1 MQASSTSDNSA
12 QRQTLRERGICVVI
26 PTYNN
31 GNTIGDVVR
40 QCKEE
45 CDDIIVVDD
54 GCTDCTGDVLRGI
67 EGITVVRHKHNRGK
81 GAALKSGFRR
91 AKELGFAYVITL
103 DGDGQHYPKDISNI
117 LKANQEHP
125 GAFIIGSRN
134 LTGVKRSGGSV
145 FANKFSN
152 FWFNLQTGRRI
163 SDTQSGYRL
172 YPLNKLRL
180 LPLVSSRYEAELSLL
195 VFASWHGAEIY
206 ETQIDVYYPPQEER
220 VSHFRPAADFTR
232 ISILNTILCVMA
244 VAYGLPLT
252 VLRMVWSLLKTAY
265 TLIVFGVST
274 LLVFSPLMW
283 LYAHIGKMTE
293 AKKEKIHRLITNVSK
308 LVLGGRVLP
317 WVKFRV
323 KVAENV
329 DFDRPSVIVCNHQ
342 SSLDMLS
349 ILTLSHKIVFL
360 TKDWVRRNPF
370 FGCIVRCADYPSAS
384 EGIDELIPEL
394 KELTDKGYSI
404 VIYPEG
410 TRSRDLK
417 ISRFHQGAFVIAER
431 LGLPITPATIYGSG
445 RVMDGRKP
453 WIRSGIIALRV
464 DNPIDR
470 ERLDGIGNTLA
481 QASELRKHTI
491 ETYAKIA
498 NKTEQEL

>member
-1 MQASSTSDNSA
+1 MQASSTSDNKS
-12 QRQTLRERGICVVI
+12 QKKTLRERGVCVVI

-31 GNTIGDVVR
+31 GKTIGEVVR
-40 QCKEE
+40 QCKAE

-54 GCTDCTGDVLRGI
+54 GCTDCTSDILSGI
-67 EGITVVRHKHNRGK
+67 EGITIVKHERNRGK

-103 DGDGQHYPKDISNI
+103 DGDGQHYAKDISNI
-117 LKANQEHP
+117 LRANQEHP

-180 LPLVSSRYEAELSLL
+180 LPLVSARYEAELSLL

-206 ETQIDVYYPPQEER
+206 ETPIDVYYPPQEER

-232 ISILNTILCVMA
+232 ISILNTILCIMA
-244 VAYGLPLT
+244 VVYGLPLSA
-252 VLRMVWSLLKTAY
+252 LRLIWSLIKTAY
-265 TLIVFGVST
+265 TLIVFGIST
-274 LLVFSPLMW
+274 LLVISPIMW
-283 LYAHIGKMTE
+283 LYTHIGRMTD
-293 AKKEKIHRLITNVSK
+293 AKKEKIHTLITSISK

-323 KVAENV
+323 NVADGV
-329 DFDRPSVIVCNHQ
+329 DFSKPSIIVCNHQ

-349 ILTLSHKIVFL
+349 ILTLSSKIVFL
-360 TKDWVRRNPF
+360 TKDWVRSNPF

-394 KELTDKGYSI
+394 KKLTDKGYSV

-410 TRSRDLK
+410 TRSKDLK
-417 ISRFHQGAFVIAER
+417 IARFHQGAFVIAER
-431 LGLPITPATIYGSG
+431 LGLSVTPAAIYGSG
-445 RVMDGRKP
+445 KVMDGRKP
-453 WIRSGIIALRV
+453 WIRSGIIALKV
-464 DNPIDR
+464 DQPIER
-470 ERLDGIGNTLA
+470 KRLDEMGKTLV

-491 ETYAKIA
+491 ESYTKLA
-498 NKTEQEL
+498 NETEREL

>member
-1 MQASSTSDNSA
+1 MQASSTSDNKT
-12 QRQTLRERGICVVI
+12 QRKTLRERGVCVVI

-31 GNTIGDVVR
+31 GKTIGDVVR

-54 GCTDCTGDVLRGI
+54 GCTDSTRDVLRGI
-67 EGITVVRHKHNRGK
+67 EGITVVSHEQNKGK

-91 AKELGFAYVITL
+91 AKELGFAYAITL
-103 DGDGQHYPKDISNI
+103 DGDGQHYPKDISN
-117 LKANQEHP
+117 LLRANQQHP

-206 ETQIDVYYPPQEER
+206 ETPIDVYYPPQEER

-244 VAYGLPLT
+244 VVYGLPLT
-252 VLRMVWSLLKTAY
+252 VLRLTWSLLRTAY
-265 TLIVFGVST
+265 TLIVFGIST
-274 LLVFSPLMW
+274 MLVISPMMW
-283 LYAHIGKMTE
+283 TYAHIGKMTDG
-293 AKKEKIHRLITNVSK
+293 KKERIHKLITNISK
-308 LVLGGRVLP
+308 LVLGGRVMP

-323 KVAENV
+323 KVEDSV
-329 DFDRPSVIVCNHQ
+329 DLDKPSIIVCNHQ

-349 ILTLSHKIVFL
+349 ILTLSPKMVFL
-360 TKDWVRRNPF
+360 TKDWVRSNPF

-384 EGIDELIPEL
+384 EGIEALIPEL

-410 TRSRDLK
+410 TRSKDLK
-417 ISRFHQGAFVIAER
+417 IARYHQGAFVIAER
-431 LGLPITPATIYGSG
+431 LGLPITPAVIYGSG
-445 RVMDGRKP
+445 KVMDGRKP
-453 WIRSGIIALRV
+453 WIRSGVIALRV
-464 DNPIDR
+464 YNPMSR
-470 ERLDGIGNTLA
+470 EELDMMGNTLA
-481 QASELRKHTI
+481 QASGLRKHTI
-491 ETYAKIA
+491 EKYTELA
-498 NKTEQEL
+498 NEIEREI

>member
-1 MQASSTSDNSA
+1 M
-12 QRQTLRERGICVVI
+12 CVVI

-31 GNTIGDVVR
+31 GKTIGDVVR

-54 GCTDCTGDVLRGI
+54 GCTDSTRDVLRGI
-67 EGITVVRHKHNRGK
+67 EGITVVSHEQNKGK

-91 AKELGFAYVITL
+91 AKELGFAYAITL
-103 DGDGQHYPKDISNI
+103 DGDGQHYPKDISN
-117 LKANQEHP
+117 LLRANQQHP

-206 ETQIDVYYPPQEER
+206 ETPIDVYYPPQEER

-244 VAYGLPLT
+244 VVYGLPLT
-252 VLRMVWSLLKTAY
+252 VLRLTWSLLRTAY
-265 TLIVFGVST
+265 TLIVFGIST
-274 LLVFSPLMW
+274 MLVISPMMW
-283 LYAHIGKMTE
+283 TYAHIGKMTDG
-293 AKKEKIHRLITNVSK
+293 KKERIHKLITNISK
-308 LVLGGRVLP
+308 LVLGGRVMP

-323 KVAENV
+323 KVEDSV
-329 DFDRPSVIVCNHQ
+329 DLDKPSIIVCNHQ

-349 ILTLSHKIVFL
+349 ILTLSPKMVFL
-360 TKDWVRRNPF
+360 TKDWVRSNPF

-384 EGIDELIPEL
+384 EGIEALIPEL

-410 TRSRDLK
+410 TRSKDLK
-417 ISRFHQGAFVIAER
+417 IARYHQGAFVIAER
-431 LGLPITPATIYGSG
+431 LGLPITPAVIYGSG
-445 RVMDGRKP
+445 KVMDGRKP
-453 WIRSGIIALRV
+453 WIRSGVIALRV
-464 DNPIDR
+464 YNPMSR
-470 ERLDGIGNTLA
+470 EELDMMGNTLA
-481 QASELRKHTI
+481 QASGLRKHTI
-491 ETYAKIA
+491 EKYTELA
-498 NKTEQEL
+498 NEIEREI